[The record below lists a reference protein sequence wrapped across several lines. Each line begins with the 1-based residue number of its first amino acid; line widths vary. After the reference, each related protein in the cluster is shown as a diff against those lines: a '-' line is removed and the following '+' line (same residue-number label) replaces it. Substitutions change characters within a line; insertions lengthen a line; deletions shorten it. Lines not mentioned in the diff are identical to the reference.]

1 MNKPCYD
8 CPDREI
14 GCHSDCDKYLCY
26 KEKLKEKKAFLEVDR
41 AFGDYLYHAIK
52 RMKGVRV

>member
-41 AFGDYLYHAIK
+41 AFGDYLYHATK
-52 RMKGVRV
+52 RMKGG